1 MKKLFLPFLV
11 AILLVSCS
19 IKKQVFNQKQDQ
31 AVLNGNWELAAAG
44 FSANLDKDFPEG
56 LPTIKFDGSDEIK
69 VYGYDGCNR
78 LNGKAVLKK
87 NNEISFQPNFVSTM
101 MACNKVKSAE
111 FKNALLHTT
120 AYTMTNNVLIL
131 KNDSV
136 SLKFHKITLNG
147 KWFLDKIYVGKI
159 KAADLYPYK
168 KPFIVIDINQPVFS
182 GNTACN
188 ALKGQLLLYQNT
200 MKFNHISS
208 TKMFCDGV
216 NETVFTNA
224 LAKVTHYR
232 LEGTR
237 LILLEN
243 DKKIMEMV
251 QQYE

>member
-11 AILLVSCS
+11 AILFFSCS
-19 IKKQVFNQKQDQ
+19 VKKQVFSQKQDQ
-31 AVLNGNWELAAAG
+31 TVLNGNWELALAS
-44 FSANLDKDFPEG
+44 FSANLTKDFPEG
-56 LPTIKFDGSDEIK
+56 LPTITFDGTEDLS

-101 MACNKVKSAE
+101 LACNKVKSAE

-200 MKFNHISS
+200 MKFNHITS

-224 LAKVTHYR
+224 LAKVTHYK
-232 LEGTR
+232 LDGTR
-237 LILLEN
+237 LVLFEN
-243 DKKIMEMV
+243 EKKIMELV
-251 QQYE
+251 QQFE